1 MRYGV
6 FLSLLLLAGCD
17 TVYQPLGWDGGY
29 EDKPLPKHIHWIKYQ
44 GNSTTSDNWV
54 LESWHKRAAQ
64 LCINGYQ
71 AIRINV
77 TSPSNQDQK
86 ILELPLQRQ
95 NPVVEGEIRCLMAQ
109 STS

>member
-1 MRYGV
+1 MRYSV

-29 EDKPLPKHIHWIKYQ
+29 EDKPLPNHIHWIKYQ
-44 GNSTTSDNWV
+44 GNSTTPDNWV

-71 AIRINV
+71 TTQINV
-77 TSPSNQDQK
+77 TTPSNKDNK

-95 NPVVEGEIRCLMAQ
+95 NPVVEGKIHCLMAQ
-109 STS
+109 SAS